1 MAPKASPEYSVKIL
15 DRLALQFTG
24 AATRFAKMASQ
35 LEDSVT
41 TLPNPNVGEKEKHKY
56 TVLQNELI
64 QLSSSAVIM
73 AVAAWE
79 ANINERLQS
88 AHHKRET
95 YSPSGNFVIGTSF
108 SKELSH
114 EAICKWAEFWEEEL
128 NRTSTLN
135 PLEKTNKALELAGV
149 ERLPLGR
156 GSAQEFRLLLDLR
169 NSLVHMKPVFRE
181 HGKAVPQKD
190 RDQLESRL
198 RNRFPP
204 SKVTHVHEPYLWKR
218 CLGAGCARWA
228 VCTVDALWND
238 VNERLGIPNTVVAP
252 F

>member
-41 TLPNPNVGEKEKHKY
+41 TLPNPNAGEKEKHEY

-95 YSPSGNFVIGTSF
+95 YSPSDNFVIGPSF
-108 SKELSH
+108 GKELSH
-114 EAICKWAEFWEEEL
+114 EAISKWADLWEEEL
-128 NRTSTLN
+128 NRKSTLN
-135 PLEKTNKALELAGV
+135 PLEKTNRALELAGV
-149 ERLPLGR
+149 ERLPLGQ
-156 GSAQEFRLLLDLR
+156 GSAQDFELLLDLR
-169 NSLVHMKPVFRE
+169 NTLVHMKPVFRR
-181 HGKAVPQKD
+181 HGTAVPQKD

-198 RNRFPP
+198 RSRFSP
-204 SKVTHVHEPYLWKR
+204 SKIAPVHEPYLWKQ

-228 VCTVDALWND
+228 VLTVDDLWND
-238 VNERLGIPNTVVAP
+238 VNKRLGIPITVVSP